1 MIGVILKNMRAL
13 LLAYY
18 KRELLCF
25 FCEHNLSKL
34 RRINILWN
42 EAKPMA
48 TAQNCKGFRNVICYA
63 SLESKTGTKSVNSVE
78 SR

>member
-1 MIGVILKNMRAL
+1 MNYEHRRIISPFFAKMSVIYNNLTSINIMIGVILKNMRAL

-34 RRINILWN
+34 RCINILWN

-48 TAQNCKGFRNVICYA
+48 TAQN
-63 SLESKTGTKSVNSVE
+63 
-78 SR
+78 